1 MSRGVARF
9 PGGGMNRPG
18 GPVGRPSRPAGLPP
32 NAIGRAG
39 VSVPGNTVR
48 PPGGMGPGNRPG
60 IDQGGGA
67 IANRPGVGGQGTGA
81 YAERILSTPGHT
93 DGLFLACERGRAAE
107 PTGPACRSGARRG
120 LSGAATRPESS
131 SRITATSSACSGP
144 GIRRAGWREGLSAG
158 RTIDRRLRLPGM
170 AGGLWSSGIVTFQ
183 VNQDGVVFQKNLGP
197 NTARVAAAW
206 TRFDPDL
213 TWARIDISD

>member
-1 MSRGVARF
+1 VSRGVARF

-39 VSVPGNTVR
+39 VSVPGNMVR

-93 DGLFLACERGRAAE
+93 DGLFRPVSAGE
-107 PTGPACRSGARRG
+107 PPSPLGPLVDQVQGEG
-120 LSGAATRPESS
+120 YPGAATRSGKQLPYHGYFFRMLRSQGSDAPGGAKDYLQDGRLTGGFAFLAWPAVYGAPVS
-131 SRITATSSACSGP
+131 SRS
-144 GIRRAGWREGLSAG
+144 R
-158 RTIDRRLRLPGM
+158 
-170 AGGLWSSGIVTFQ
+170 
-183 VNQDGVVFQKNLGP
+183 
-197 NTARVAAAW
+197 
-206 TRFDPDL
+206 
-213 TWARIDISD
+213 